1 MSRERGQA
9 LVEAIVAVP
18 VCVACA
24 LVLADCGVIVRDRIA
39 VTQAATRAAEARI
52 AGRDEL
58 DAARAALPVSMR
70 RTARIE
76 RDGERIVV
84 RATSGARITK
94 LAGTPV
100 VHRSEV
106 AVTR

>member
-9 LVEAIVAVP
+9 LVEAVAAVP

-52 AGRDEL
+52 DGRDEL
-58 DAARAALPVSMR
+58 DAARGALPSALR
-70 RTARIE
+70 ESLRIE
-76 RDGERIVV
+76 RDGDRIIV
-84 RATSGARITK
+84 RATSAARITK

-100 VHRSEV
+100 THRSTVEV
-106 AVTR
+106 ER